1 MKNDKTYIEN
11 ILDSIKKIEEFTKE
25 VNKENFVENQMMQ
38 SATILQLALIG
49 EEANKISK
57 ETKSKIDLA
66 WKEIVGFRNMAF
78 HEYMNLEINIVWD
91 TIQEDIPTLK
101 KELQKPLEENK

>member
-1 MKNDKTYIEN
+1 MKNDKTYIAN
-11 ILDSIKKIEEFTKE
+11 ILDSIQKVEEFVKE
-25 VNKENFVENQMMQ
+25 TNKEDFLNNQMMQ

-57 ETKSKIDLA
+57 ETKPKIDLA

-78 HEYMNLEINIVWD
+78 HDYINLEIDIVWD
-91 TIQEDIPTLK
+91 TIQEDIPELK
-101 KELQKPLEENK
+101 AKLLGYK

>member
-1 MKNDKTYIEN
+1 MKNDKTYIAN
-11 ILDSIKKIEEFTKE
+11 ILDSIQKVEEFVKE
-25 VNKENFVENQMMQ
+25 ASKEDFLNNQMMQ

-66 WKEIVGFRNMAF
+66 WKEIIGFRNMAF
-78 HEYMNLEINIVWD
+78 HEYMNLELNIVWD
-91 TIQEDIPTLK
+91 TIKNDVPELK
-101 KELQKPLEENK
+101 EKLLAYK